1 MLLKYK
7 PILGEIKIDNI
18 DLHRVNIRNWRG
30 QCSVIMQGS
39 YIFNDT
45 IENNINLTEEDTDY
59 NKLEDV
65 VRFAN
70 LYDVIYSLPKKYQTI
85 IGKEGHGLSGGQLQR
100 LLIARALYKES
111 NYIFLDEFT
120 NSLDAHNEMEIIE
133 KLQKRKKKKTIVI
146 IAHRFSTI
154 KMQTK

>member
-1 MLLKYK
+1 M
-7 PILGEIKIDNI
+7 GEIKIDNI

-70 LYDVIYSLPKKYQTI
+70 LYDVIYSLPKNTKQ
-85 IGKEGHGLSGGQLQR
+85 LS
-100 LLIARALYKES
+100 
-111 NYIFLDEFT
+111 
-120 NSLDAHNEMEIIE
+120 E
-133 KLQKRKKKKTIVI
+133 KKV
-146 IAHRFSTI
+146 
-154 KMQTK
+154 MD